1 MNERPM
7 TIRAVFFDYGGV
19 IQRTEFQSPRQKL
32 AERFR
37 LEYEDMDKI
46 VFDSPTAKQA
56 TVGEIPAEKHW
67 EAVARHLKVG
77 RDEIAEVERE
87 FFAGDV
93 VDHSIVKYLRSL
105 RPRFKVGLIS
115 NAWSDMRDY
124 LIRRKLDEIF
134 DTLSISAEIGAAKP
148 GAEIYLHALE
158 QAQVGAEAAVFVD
171 DMPANIKACEM
182 LGMKGILFNDP
193 QEAMGRLKNLLGA

>member
-1 MNERPM
+1 MKTWTKSSLTAR
-7 TIRAVFFDYGGV
+7 R
-19 IQRTEFQSPRQKL
+19 RSRRQSGRFPPRNIG
-32 AERFR
+32 R
-37 LEYEDMDKI
+37 L
-46 VFDSPTAKQA
+46 
-56 TVGEIPAEKHW
+56 
-67 EAVARHLKVG
+67 G

-148 GAEIYLHALE
+148 GADIYLHALE